1 MQTKMKTL
9 NYTLIIV
16 IFCLILIT
24 LKLINSR
31 SFLMNKVEKQQKC
44 LKGHEK
50 RLKSY
55 VIITLRQSDIID
67 DYQSSWSA
75 LKKDTI
81 LLNEIEKLY

>member
-1 MQTKMKTL
+1 MQIIMKKL
-9 NYTLIIV
+9 NYILIIV
-16 IFCLILIT
+16 VFILSLIT

-31 SFLMNKVEKQQKC
+31 SFLMNKVERQQKC
-44 LKGHEK
+44 LKWHEK

-67 DYQSSWSA
+67 DYHSSWNA

-81 LLNEIEKLY
+81 LLNEIQKLY